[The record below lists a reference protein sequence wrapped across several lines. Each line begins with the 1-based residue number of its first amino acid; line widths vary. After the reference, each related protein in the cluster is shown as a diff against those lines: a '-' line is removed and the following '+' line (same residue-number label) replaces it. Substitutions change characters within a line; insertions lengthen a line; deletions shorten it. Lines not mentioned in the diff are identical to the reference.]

1 MKTLKK
7 IYYIIN
13 KEDKKSLFYL
23 LLINISV
30 FIFEFLSIISIPIFT
45 SVLLNTTSVFEKYSL
60 FQSNFVK
67 ENFLLLASVFVVL
80 TFILKNLFLLY
91 GKYISH
97 AFLRKLKIYLSTKI
111 FNFYFESSLLNT
123 YKLKPSTMYR
133 NVINEM
139 VGIEAFLINLN
150 KFILEISASLIIF
163 AILLFLNFKVS
174 FSLILIFSSLTFF
187 YLRFV
192 RPTLKRKARENQ
204 AFIASFNKLILETF
218 ESIKDIKIF
227 QKERAVSKIF
237 KKDVTAFENNIFYF
251 KIFDTLPK
259 ILLEVIS
266 IIIILL
272 ITLIVFLKSA
282 QANNFIEYFPVLSL
296 IIVSCIRLIP
306 AFNGINVSLFYLR
319 VHARSLDVISK
330 QLQDIKKEKETLNDK
345 EKNLK
350 ITFKKDLDSEKNF
363 LVIDNVSFSYEQD
376 KEILKNINLAIPK
389 KSKVA
394 IIGKTGSGKSTL
406 QHIIMGLIK
415 PRQGNIFFK
424 NQNIELLNDKWLSK
438 ISFVSQKIFLLD
450 ETIKKNICLNF
461 DGEIIDQDK
470 LNRAIKIAEL
480 PDQMIS
486 INEKISKQIGT
497 DGISL
502 SGGERQRLAI
512 ARAVYKSSEI
522 LFLDEFTSSLDN
534 QTQEKIIKN
543 LKDYLPDTTI
553 IMISHR
559 QEITRHC
566 DKVINLDD

>member
-67 ENFLLLASVFVVL
+67 ENFLLLASLFVVL

-204 AFIASFNKLILETF
+204 AFIANFNKLILETF

-227 QKERAVSKIF
+227 QKEQAVSKIF

-266 IIIILL
+266 ILIILL

-350 ITFKKDLDSEKNF
+350 INFKKDLDNEKNF

-376 KEILKNINLAIPK
+376 KEVLKNINLAIPK

-461 DGEIIDQDK
+461 DGENIDQDK

-486 INEKISKQIGT
+486 TNEKISKQIGT